1 MIQVIVQGAAGRM
14 GSCIAR
20 LVLEAEDLKLAG
32 ATERPGHPAVGRDV
46 GEVLGVGK
54 AGVEVGDNLRD
65 VVKAGEVVVN
75 FTTPEA
81 TVEAAR
87 ICGERGR
94 AMVVGT
100 TGLSQE
106 QLEAF
111 RDAVTPIPCVF
122 SPNFSVGVNV
132 LFRIAEEVARILGP
146 GYDVEIVEAHHRF
159 KKDAPSGTAK
169 RLAQAVAK
177 GLGRDWEQAAVYGR
191 EGMVG
196 ERRPEEIGV
205 HAIRAGDIVG
215 EHIVLFGGMGERV
228 ELVHRASSREAF
240 AQGALRA
247 VRFVVGAEP
256 GLYDMGDVLGL
267 RSL

>member
-1 MIQVIVQGAAGRM
+1 MIRVVVQGAAGRM

-20 LVLEAEDLKLAG
+20 LVLEADDMELAG

-46 GEVLGVGK
+46 GEVLGVGRM
-54 AGVEVGDNLRD
+54 GVEVRDDLREVVEAGD
-65 VVKAGEVVVN
+65 VVVA

-81 TVEAAR
+81 TLEAAR
-87 ICGERGR
+87 MCGEVGR

-100 TGLSQE
+100 TGFSRE

-111 RDAVTPIPCVF
+111 RDAVAPIPCVF

-132 LFRIAEEVARILGP
+132 LFRIAGEVARILGS

-169 RLAQAVAK
+169 RLARAVAE
-177 GLGRDWEQAAVYGR
+177 GLGRDWERVAVYGR

-196 ERRPEEIGV
+196 ERKPEEIGI
-205 HAIRAGDIVG
+205 HAVRAGDIVG
-215 EHIVLFGGMGERV
+215 EHVVIFGGMGERV

-240 AQGALRA
+240 ARGALRA
-247 VRFVVGAEP
+247 MRFVVGAKP

-267 RSL
+267 K